1 MGIIMSSRTR
11 QLREENREA
20 ARFLSQ
26 TSNAALDDITD
37 RLRAVS
43 INAYQIETVRQD
55 VIRMLTD
62 AEARGDTPEDVLGD
76 DYDAFCSNVLAA
88 LPQPPL
94 SYQFLNTLRTML
106 RVAVRC
112 SVVSL
117 LLHMP
122 ENIAGVRQNWGPFDL
137 PESVR
142 RVSEPEY
149 FTITLGFLLGWLL
162 LLAAFFIIDLWRTR
176 TAGRKRTGSESM
188 LSALLYALVLAL
200 LIAVGLL
207 FPQKLFRMH
216 ISAILVLL
224 AAMYGLWK
232 LLDAKLD

>member
-1 MGIIMSSRTR
+1 MSSRTR

-122 ENIAGVRQNWGPFDL
+122 ENMAGVRQNWGGRL
-137 PESVR
+137 TCRKAS
-142 RVSEPEY
+142 
-149 FTITLGFLLGWLL
+149 
-162 LLAAFFIIDLWRTR
+162 AAFQSPSTSRSRLAFCL
-176 TAGRKRTGSESM
+176 AGCFFWP
-188 LSALLYALVLAL
+188 LSSL
-200 LIAVGLL
+200 
-207 FPQKLFRMH
+207 
-216 ISAILVLL
+216 
-224 AAMYGLWK
+224 
-232 LLDAKLD
+232 

>member
-1 MGIIMSSRTR
+1 MSSRTR

-26 TSNAALDDITD
+26 ASNAALDDITD

-122 ENIAGVRQNWGPFDL
+122 ENMAGVRQNWG
-137 PESVR
+137 
-142 RVSEPEY
+142 
-149 FTITLGFLLGWLL
+149 
-162 LLAAFFIIDLWRTR
+162 
-176 TAGRKRTGSESM
+176 
-188 LSALLYALVLAL
+188 
-200 LIAVGLL
+200 AV
-207 FPQKLFRMH
+207 
-216 ISAILVLL
+216 
-224 AAMYGLWK
+224 
-232 LLDAKLD
+232 